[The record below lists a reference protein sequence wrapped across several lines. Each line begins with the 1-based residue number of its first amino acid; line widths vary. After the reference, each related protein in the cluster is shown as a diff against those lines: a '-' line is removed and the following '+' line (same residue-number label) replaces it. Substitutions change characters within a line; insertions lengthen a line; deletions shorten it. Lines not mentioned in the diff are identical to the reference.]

1 VGPPIGG
8 PIADKALGAYV
19 LPNIERNLN
28 FMEGELGKNDW
39 FAGPQFSAAD
49 IQMSFPVEAARVRG
63 GLDGTRPRLMSFL
76 ERIHAR
82 PAYLRAV
89 ERGGKYDLMR

>member
-1 VGPPIGG
+1 
-8 PIADKALGAYV
+8 V

-28 FMEGELGKNDW
+28 FMESELGKDDW

-49 IQMSFPVEAARVRG
+49 IQMSFPLEAARMRG
-63 GLDGTRPRLMSFL
+63 GLDGKRPRLMAWL

-82 PAYLRAV
+82 PAYRKAI
-89 ERGGKYDLMR
+89 ERGGRYDLLR